1 MFGYLVAATKVLEDD
16 ELSRYKSVYC
26 GLCRS
31 LKRCFGQYARLTL
44 NFDMTFLVLLLS
56 SLYEPE
62 EERGDN
68 TCLRH
73 PIEAHPYVMSE
84 LSDYAAHMNIA
95 MAYLKCLDDWK
106 DDKNITAL
114 AEAKTLRASY
124 QLVKERYPRQ
134 CAAIES
140 ALEALSEIEKEGR
153 KDPDA
158 AAACFGQMMRE
169 IFVCRDDR
177 WGDDLRNMA
186 DALGRFL
193 YLLDAAMDLDD
204 DAARGRY
211 NPFLGYAGDPDNETR
226 FRDIL
231 RMQLG
236 ECVYWFDRLP
246 LVQDAALMKN
256 ILCVG
261 LWSAYNQ
268 KYCGEE
274 AGNGS
279 GSV

>member
-1 MFGYLVAATKVLEDD
+1 M
-16 ELSRYKSVYC
+16 
-26 GLCRS
+26 
-31 LKRCFGQYARLTL
+31 
-44 NFDMTFLVLLLS
+44 
-56 SLYEPE
+56 
-62 EERGDN
+62 
-68 TCLRH
+68 
-73 PIEAHPYVMSE
+73 
-84 LSDYAAHMNIA
+84 
-95 MAYLKCLDDWK
+95 
-106 DDKNITAL
+106 
-114 AEAKTLRASY
+114 
-124 QLVKERYPRQ
+124 KERYPRQ

-140 ALEALSEIEKEGR
+140 ALDALSEIEKEGR
-153 KDPDA
+153 EDPDA
-158 AAACFGQMMRE
+158 AAACFGKMMRE
-169 IFVCRDDR
+169 VFVCRDDR

-211 NPFLGYAGDPDNETR
+211 NPFRSYAGDPENESR

-236 ECVYWFDRLP
+236 DCIYWFDRLP